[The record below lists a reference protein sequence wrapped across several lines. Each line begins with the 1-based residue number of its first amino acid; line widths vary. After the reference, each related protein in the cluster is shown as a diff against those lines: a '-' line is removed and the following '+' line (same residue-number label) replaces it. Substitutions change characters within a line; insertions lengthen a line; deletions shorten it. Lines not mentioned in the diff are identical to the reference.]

1 MFSDHLEKI
10 DRASPKTLFFVA
22 SGLVVICQLVA
33 VVLVTQGQVEKAE
46 AREVRLANDS
56 TAAAWCVETSFGA
69 DIKGCANRQIVTT
82 PGDRLPVMAA
92 SRY

>member
-1 MFSDHLEKI
+1 MFPLRKPSVMCRMHF
-10 DRASPKTLFFVA
+10 A
-22 SGLVVICQLVA
+22 
-33 VVLVTQGQVEKAE
+33 VLVIWPIVFACAQGQVEKAE

-56 TAAAWCVETSFGA
+56 TAAAWCIETSFGA